1 MKKIIKYLTL
11 FLVGGV
17 FYYSLE
23 VIFRG
28 YSFPA
33 MAVCGGLCF
42 IICGVINERSR
53 CMPLVLQQLIAASGI
68 TVIEFI
74 FGLILNV
81 WLGLNMWD
89 YSNMP
94 GNVLGQICPQ
104 FMILWFFLS
113 AVGIILDDV
122 VRWRFFGEEKEK
134 NREELQYMMLKALDG
149 SLCLSEATAKAMQR
163 IPDAKCNGDMH
174 AALDYELE
182 QKHDLENFL
191 TRQGVN
197 HITGE

>member
-1 MKKIIKYLTL
+1 MDL
-11 FLVGGV
+11 
-17 FYYSLE
+17 
-23 VIFRG
+23 
-28 YSFPA
+28 
-33 MAVCGGLCF
+33 
-42 IICGVINERSR
+42 
-53 CMPLVLQQLIAASGI
+53 LIAAGI
-68 TVIEFI
+68 PSAIVAFC
-74 FGLILNV
+74 F
-81 WLGLNMWD
+81 WLLEK
-89 YSNMP
+89 
-94 GNVLGQICPQ
+94 QIQKRAKAEKNERACRQ
-104 FMILWFFLS
+104 REQ
-113 AVGIILDDV
+113 D
-122 VRWRFFGEEKEK
+122 EKEK